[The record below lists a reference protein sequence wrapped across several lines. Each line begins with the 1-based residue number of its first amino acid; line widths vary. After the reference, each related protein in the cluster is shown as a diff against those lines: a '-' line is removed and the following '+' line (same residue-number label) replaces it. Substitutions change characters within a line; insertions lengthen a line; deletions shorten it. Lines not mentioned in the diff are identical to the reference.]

1 MTIFRRVYKWGYC
14 YTPSDG
20 KTLHIGSGDEDHAQ
34 FLKNFCRIF
43 MGAISSL
50 KSSYCLV
57 KLANFEYVIREHLL
71 SQSDVLPQPTVA
83 YMKSW
88 GDGPMIQHWNLYAL
102 EMQLHH
108 PDPTRY
114 VPLKIDLINQVLKLF
129 SKLPNT
135 DQLQNEINVYID
147 KSAALVDK
155 CERKNSL
162 NLHTYGNKEY
172 ALQI

>member
-1 MTIFRRVYKWGYC
+1 
-14 YTPSDG
+14 
-20 KTLHIGSGDEDHAQ
+20 
-34 FLKNFCRIF
+34 
-43 MGAISSL
+43 
-50 KSSYCLV
+50 
-57 KLANFEYVIREHLL
+57 
-71 SQSDVLPQPTVA
+71 
-83 YMKSW
+83 
-88 GDGPMIQHWNLYAL
+88 MIQHWNLYAL